1 MKDVFVK
8 EWIKRAEQ
16 ENEGSVFQF
25 VSYYI
30 AFNYLYNE
38 SASLDC
44 GNLSEKK
51 LLKKYIVS
59 VAEKYNFNPYKSLS
73 ADSELLKGVHQE
85 KSNKETDKTKLQD
98 EDIEELFTGI
108 YYVRCNLFHGSKS
121 MYNERNCRLISDSC
135 KVLCSLFNILNER

>member
-1 MKDVFVK
+1 MKDDFVE

-30 AFNYLYNE
+30 ALNYLFDE
-38 SASLDC
+38 GTSLDC
-44 GNLSEKK
+44 GNLSEKE
-51 LLKKYIVS
+51 LLKRYVVS
-59 VAEKYNFNPYKSLS
+59 IAEKYNFNPYKSLS
-73 ADSELLKGVHQE
+73 ADSELLKGVCSE
-85 KSNKETDKTKLQD
+85 KTNRETDKTKLQD
-98 EDIEELFTGI
+98 EDVEELFISI